1 MSRGVRRCAVPGPGP
16 GTQRG
21 PPKTTHDG
29 LRAPKSRT
37 WANLAPTWA
46 QLGPTWGQLGPTWGQ
61 LGPPGTLKIVLSL
74 QREHDFAKTRCWLPR
89 AAQEAPRDVQQAPRA
104 GQEGP
109 GAAQDR
115 PKSGPRAAKSGP
127 RAAKSIPRSF
137 QERPGEAFFVVSS
150 LALETFHKNHD
161 FEKDLYFVHSYA
173 CYPQNNKSWLA
184 TTKYGDH
191 NFCSVVKENNIYGF
205 QFHPEKS
212 GNAGLK
218 LLEEF
223 LKL

>member
-1 MSRGVRRCAVPGPGP
+1 MNKNVSIIKTNSGNIFNVAKAFEYIGSNVQLVSSKKDLLKSDYLIFPGVGAFAEGM
-16 GTQRG
+16 
-21 PPKTTHDG
+21 KALENND
-29 LRAPKSRT
+29 LNYSIKE
-37 WANLAPTWA
+37 WAN
-46 QLGPTWGQLGPTWGQ
+46 
-61 LGPPGTLKIVLSL
+61 K
-74 QREHDFAKTRCWLPR
+74 
-89 AAQEAPRDVQQAPRA
+89 
-104 GQEGP
+104 
-109 GAAQDR
+109 
-115 PKSGPRAAKSGP
+115 
-127 RAAKSIPRSF
+127 
-137 QERPGEAFFVVSS
+137 ERPFLGICLGMQLLFECSEEFGFNKGLGLIKGKVNKLPES
-150 LALETFHKNHD
+150 LKLKVPNITWERLYHGSPESTCHDNKDKVFKNHD